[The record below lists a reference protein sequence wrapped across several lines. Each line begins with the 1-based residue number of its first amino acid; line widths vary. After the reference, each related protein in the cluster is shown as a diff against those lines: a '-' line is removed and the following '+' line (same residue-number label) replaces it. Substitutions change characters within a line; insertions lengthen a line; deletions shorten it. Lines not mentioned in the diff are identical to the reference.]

1 MVRQQ
6 VTYLGYKLSGGQRE
20 LGTERKEA
28 ICRTPLPQTVKELR
42 TFLGMTVSKGWPG
55 CLRAVAA
62 VVLPDLKEEPLEDA
76 QDSGFMDGS
85 SFVRQASKVIESQS
99 LPAGTSAQK
108 AEIIALT
115 RALELTKGKKINIW
129 TDSKYAFGVVH
140 AHGAIWKERGLLTT
154 QGRQIKHAE
163 EILHLSEAVRLPTKV
178 TIMHCRGHL
187 KGNTDQEKGNRLAD
201 YEAKQA
207 AERMQKILT
216 LIPDNRSRSLGD
228 QENVEYCRADKEL
241 IEEMGRQV
249 PSKGWAH
256 LSDGRI
262 IIPAKQVWGVVKEEH
277 NKIHWGADSLYK
289 FLNKKLIGRNLYT
302 TVRQVTQQ
310 CEICLKNNPNTGN
323 WAQLGSIGR
332 GNVPGHHWQTDFSEL
347 PRKGG
352 YRYLLVLT
360 DTFSGWPEAFPCRTN
375 KAREVTKV
383 LLNEI
388 IPRFG
393 VPTIRGTHFCAEVVQ
408 QVSKLLG
415 IDWQLHT
422 PYQALPIALLWRRVK
437 PRAKENLSPSE
448 ILYGRPYQAKYQ
460 GEDLNQLRNYYLQNY
475 VISLGKQW
483 EKINKTVLGT
493 RAKGLDH
500 PIHPF
505 SPGDWVY
512 VKNFSGDP
520 LEEKWNGPYQ
530 VLLTT
535 FTAIKIKEQT
545 AWIHYS

>member
-1 MVRQQ
+1 
-6 VTYLGYKLSGGQRE
+6 
-20 LGTERKEA
+20 
-28 ICRTPLPQTVKELR
+28 
-42 TFLGMTVSKGWPG
+42 
-55 CLRAVAA
+55 
-62 VVLPDLKEEPLEDA
+62 
-76 QDSGFMDGS
+76 
-85 SFVRQASKVIESQS
+85 
-99 LPAGTSAQK
+99 
-108 AEIIALT
+108 
-115 RALELTKGKKINIW
+115 
-129 TDSKYAFGVVH
+129 
-140 AHGAIWKERGLLTT
+140 
-154 QGRQIKHAE
+154 
-163 EILHLSEAVRLPTKV
+163 
-178 TIMHCRGHL
+178 MHCRGHL
-187 KGNTDQEKGNRLAD
+187 KGNTDQEKGNSVAVKSQNQNSIVGMTIKQVFFIAALGSTGDRSATSAPTNKQDHRGFSHSKAKKLRLSGAKMVLVCSRSDPIEARSPSGKSRGYPRESCSQRVLQPSRAGPIWVAKLLPLAD

-216 LIPDNRSRSLGD
+216 LILDNRSRSLGD

-262 IIPAKQVWGVVKEEH
+262 IIPAKQV
-277 NKIHWGADSLYK
+277 
-289 FLNKKLIGRNLYT
+289 
-302 TVRQVTQQ
+302 TQQ
-310 CEICLKNNPNTGN
+310 CEICLKNNPSTGN

-332 GNVPGHHWQTDFSEL
+332 GNVPGGHWQTDFSEL

-360 DTFSGWPEAFPCRTN
+360 DTFSRWPEAFPCRTN

-422 PYQALPIALLWRRVK
+422 PYQALPIALLWIRVK
-437 PRAKENLSPSE
+437 PRAKENLSPFE

-475 VISLGKQW
+475 VISLGKQL

>member
-1 MVRQQ
+1 
-6 VTYLGYKLSGGQRE
+6 
-20 LGTERKEA
+20 
-28 ICRTPLPQTVKELR
+28 
-42 TFLGMTVSKGWPG
+42 
-55 CLRAVAA
+55 
-62 VVLPDLKEEPLEDA
+62 
-76 QDSGFMDGS
+76 
-85 SFVRQASKVIESQS
+85 
-99 LPAGTSAQK
+99 
-108 AEIIALT
+108 
-115 RALELTKGKKINIW
+115 
-129 TDSKYAFGVVH
+129 
-140 AHGAIWKERGLLTT
+140 
-154 QGRQIKHAE
+154 
-163 EILHLSEAVRLPTKV
+163 
-178 TIMHCRGHL
+178 MHCRGHL

-207 AERMQKILT
+207 AERMQKNLT

-241 IEEMGRQV
+241 IEEMGGQV

-277 NKIHWGADSLYK
+277 DKTHWGADSLYK
-289 FLNKKLIGRNLYT
+289 FFNQKLIGRNLYT

-310 CEICLKNNPNTGN
+310 CEICLKNNPITGN
-323 WAQLGSIGR
+323 QAQLGSIGR
-332 GNVPGHHWQTDFSEL
+332 GNVPGDHWQIDFSEL

-352 YRYLLVLT
+352 YRYLLVVT

-388 IPRFG
+388 IPQFG
-393 VPTIRGTHFCAEVVQ
+393 VPT
-408 QVSKLLG
+408 
-415 IDWQLHT
+415 
-422 PYQALPIALLWRRVK
+422 
-437 PRAKENLSPSE
+437 
-448 ILYGRPYQAKYQ
+448 
-460 GEDLNQLRNYYLQNY
+460 
-475 VISLGKQW
+475 VISSDKGYTFLCRSSATGQQTIRNRLAITHTLQTTSQRASHIRPNIKGKIGISW
-483 EKINKTVLGT
+483 EIIIYKINKTVLGA

-500 PIHPF
+500 LIHPF